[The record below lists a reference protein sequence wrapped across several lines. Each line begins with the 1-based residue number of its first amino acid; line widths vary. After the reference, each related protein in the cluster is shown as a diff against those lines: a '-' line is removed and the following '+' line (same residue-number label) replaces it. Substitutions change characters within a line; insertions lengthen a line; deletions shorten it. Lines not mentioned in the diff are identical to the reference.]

1 MRPRSKFLLL
11 AILPL
16 LLTIALIAVAMVQ
29 QQQDLSRR
37 ERQLI
42 ESATMAAKR
51 AELLNHVDLARSLL
65 APLYDTRRDDP
76 EIRAEALK
84 LLATMDYGIDGYFFV
99 FDTGGRNLLH
109 PREPELHGQDLWDLK
124 DAQGLPVIR
133 ELIARGHEG
142 GGFVRYLWQK
152 PSTRALTPKLAYAVS
167 LPRWNMVIGTGLYL
181 DDIQTTLDRLDR
193 QVDDNV
199 ASTMWWIAAIAL
211 VGVLSIGISGMVL
224 NFSDARVAD
233 AKLRNLAR
241 QVVKSQEDERA
252 HLSRE
257 LHDSTSQTLVSIKL
271 LLESATSHLGGD
283 RVPPALP
290 RAMQRLADALHEVRR
305 ISHRLRP
312 AELDTLGL
320 AAALDDL
327 TQEFDQ
333 HGRVRVVLRLWGDA
347 PDLPDEVNTV
357 LFRVV
362 QESLTN
368 IEKHAAARRVQVR
381 LIFHAG
387 GLRLRIVDDGVGF
400 DVPAIRVDPRRGIG
414 MRNMRERV
422 ESIGGSFSIES
433 RPGRTAVLAELS
445 AGAIDRLRP
454 APPAAAGTPA
464 AQAAEGRRG
473 PHALPVG
480 SAARTAA
487 GADTAW
493 RA

>member
-16 LLTIALIAVAMVQ
+16 LVSLGLIALAMRQ

-37 ERQLI
+37 ERQLV
-42 ESATMAAKR
+42 ETAYMAAKQT
-51 AELLNHVDLARSLL
+51 ELLNHVGLARSLL
-65 APLYDTRRDDP
+65 APLYDTRRDDAQTL
-76 EIRAEALK
+76 AEALR
-84 LLATMDYGIDGYFFV
+84 LLSTMDYGIDGYFFV

-109 PREPELHGQDLWDLK
+109 PRQPELQNQDLWDLK
-124 DAQGLPVIR
+124 DAQGVPLIR
-133 ELIARGHEG
+133 ELIARAHEG
-142 GGFVRYLWQK
+142 GGFVQYLWQK
-152 PSTRALTPKLAYAVS
+152 PSTRTLTPKLAYAIS

-181 DDIQTTLDRLDR
+181 DDIQGTLTQIDR
-193 QVDDNV
+193 QVDENV
-199 ASTMWWIAAIAL
+199 ASTMLWIAGIAL
-211 VGVLSIGISGMVL
+211 FGVVLIGGSGMVL
-224 NFSDARVAD
+224 NFSEAKVAD

-271 LLESATSHLGGD
+271 LLESAASQLG
-283 RVPPALP
+283 REATPPALL
-290 RAMQRLADALHEVRR
+290 RAVQRLGDALHEVRR

-320 AAALDDL
+320 PAALDDL
-327 TQEFDQ
+327 AEEFNQ
-333 HGRVRVVLRLWGDA
+333 HGRVRIALRLWGQADT
-347 PDLPDEVNTV
+347 LPDEVNTV

-368 IEKHAAARRVQVR
+368 IEKHSKARRVQVR

-387 GLRLRIVDDGVGF
+387 GLRLRIVDDGIGF

-422 ESIGGSFSIES
+422 ESIGGEFSIES
-433 RPGRTAVLAELS
+433 RPGRTAVLADLT
-445 AGAIDRLRP
+445 AAAIERLRP
-454 APPAAAGTPA
+454 AAKKAA
-464 AQAAEGRRG
+464 
-473 PHALPVG
+473 
-480 SAARTAA
+480 
-487 GADTAW
+487 
-493 RA
+493 

>member
-16 LLTIALIAVAMVQ
+16 LVSLGLIALAMRQ

-37 ERQLI
+37 ERQVV
-42 ESATMAAKR
+42 ETAYMAAKQT
-51 AELLNHVDLARSLL
+51 ELLNHVGLARSLL
-65 APLYDTRRDDP
+65 APLYDTRRDDAQTL
-76 EIRAEALK
+76 AEALR
-84 LLATMDYGIDGYFFV
+84 LLSTMDYGIDGYFFV

-109 PREPELHGQDLWDLK
+109 PRQPELQNQDLWDLK
-124 DAQGLPVIR
+124 DAQGVPLIR
-133 ELIARGHEG
+133 ELIARAHEG
-142 GGFVRYLWQK
+142 GGFVQYLWQK
-152 PSTRALTPKLAYAVS
+152 PSTRTLTPKLAYAIS

-181 DDIQTTLDRLDR
+181 DDIQGTLTQIDR
-193 QVDDNV
+193 QVDENV
-199 ASTMWWIAAIAL
+199 ASTMLWIAGIAL
-211 VGVLSIGISGMVL
+211 FGVVLIGGSGMVL
-224 NFSDARVAD
+224 NFSEAKVAD

-271 LLESATSHLGGD
+271 LLESAATQLG
-283 RVPPALP
+283 REATPPALQ
-290 RAMQRLADALHEVRR
+290 RAVQRLGDALHEVRR

-320 AAALDDL
+320 PAALDDL
-327 TQEFDQ
+327 AEEFNQ
-333 HGRVRVVLRLWGDA
+333 HGRVRIALRLWGQADT
-347 PDLPDEVNTV
+347 LPDEVNTV

-368 IEKHAAARRVQVR
+368 IEKHSKATRVQAR

-387 GLRLRIVDDGVGF
+387 GLRLRIVDDGIGF

-422 ESIGGSFSIES
+422 ESIGGEFSIES
-433 RPGRTAVLAELS
+433 RPGRTAVLADLT
-445 AGAIDRLRP
+445 AAAIERLRP
-454 APPAAAGTPA
+454 AAKKAA
-464 AQAAEGRRG
+464 
-473 PHALPVG
+473 
-480 SAARTAA
+480 
-487 GADTAW
+487 
-493 RA
+493 

>member
-16 LLTIALIAVAMVQ
+16 LASLGLIALAMRQ

-37 ERQLI
+37 ERQVV
-42 ESATMAAKR
+42 ETAYMAAKQT
-51 AELLNHVDLARSLL
+51 ELLNHVGLARSLL
-65 APLYDTRRDDP
+65 APLYDTRRDDAQTL
-76 EIRAEALK
+76 AEALR
-84 LLATMDYGIDGYFFV
+84 LLSTMDYGIDGYFFV

-109 PREPELHGQDLWDLK
+109 PRQPELQNQDLWDLK
-124 DAQGLPVIR
+124 DAQGVPLIR
-133 ELIARGHEG
+133 ELIARAHEG
-142 GGFVRYLWQK
+142 GGFVQYLWQK
-152 PSTRALTPKLAYAVS
+152 PSTRTLTPKLAYAIS

-181 DDIQTTLDRLDR
+181 DDIQGTLTQIDR
-193 QVDDNV
+193 QVDENV
-199 ASTMWWIAAIAL
+199 ASTMLWIAGIAL
-211 VGVLSIGISGMVL
+211 FGVVLIGGSGMVL
-224 NFSDARVAD
+224 NFSDAKVAD

-271 LLESATSHLGGD
+271 LLESAASQLG
-283 RVPPALP
+283 REATPPALL
-290 RAMQRLADALHEVRR
+290 RAVQRLGDALHEVRR

-320 AAALDDL
+320 PAALDDL
-327 TQEFDQ
+327 AEEFNQ
-333 HGRVRVVLRLWGDA
+333 HGHVRIALRLWGQADT
-347 PDLPDEVNTV
+347 LPDEVNTV

-368 IEKHAAARRVQVR
+368 IEKHSKARRVQVR

-387 GLRLRIVDDGVGF
+387 GLRLRIVDDGIGF

-422 ESIGGSFSIES
+422 ESIGGEFSIES
-433 RPGRTAVLAELS
+433 RPGRTAVLADMT
-445 AGAIDRLRP
+445 AGAIERLRP
-454 APPAAAGTPA
+454 LAKKAA
-464 AQAAEGRRG
+464 
-473 PHALPVG
+473 
-480 SAARTAA
+480 
-487 GADTAW
+487 
-493 RA
+493 

>member
-16 LLTIALIAVAMVQ
+16 LVSLGLIALAMRQ

-37 ERQLI
+37 ERQVV
-42 ESATMAAKR
+42 ETAYMAAKQT
-51 AELLNHVDLARSLL
+51 ELLNHVGLARSLL
-65 APLYDTRRDDP
+65 APLYDTRRDDAQTL
-76 EIRAEALK
+76 AEALR
-84 LLATMDYGIDGYFFV
+84 LLSTMDYGIDGYFFV

-109 PREPELHGQDLWDLK
+109 PRQPELQNQDLWDLK
-124 DAQGLPVIR
+124 DAQGVPLIR
-133 ELIARGHEG
+133 ELIARAHEG
-142 GGFVRYLWQK
+142 GGFVQYLWQK
-152 PSTRALTPKLAYAVS
+152 PSTRTLTPKLAYAIS

-181 DDIQTTLDRLDR
+181 DDIQGTLTQIDR
-193 QVDDNV
+193 QVDENV
-199 ASTMWWIAAIAL
+199 ASTMLWIAGIAL
-211 VGVLSIGISGMVL
+211 FGVVLIGGSGMVL
-224 NFSDARVAD
+224 NFSEAKVAD

-271 LLESATSHLGGD
+271 LLESAASQLG
-283 RVPPALP
+283 REATPPALQ
-290 RAMQRLADALHEVRR
+290 RAVQRLGDALHEVRR

-320 AAALDDL
+320 PAALDDL
-327 TQEFDQ
+327 AEEFNQ
-333 HGRVRVVLRLWGDA
+333 HGHVRIALRLWGQADT
-347 PDLPDEVNTV
+347 LPDEVNTV

-368 IEKHAAARRVQVR
+368 IEKHSKAKRVQVR

-387 GLRLRIVDDGVGF
+387 GLRLRIVDDGIGF

-422 ESIGGSFSIES
+422 ESIGGEFSIES
-433 RPGRTAVLAELS
+433 RPGRTAVLADMT
-445 AGAIDRLRP
+445 AGAIERLRP
-454 APPAAAGTPA
+454 VAKKAA
-464 AQAAEGRRG
+464 
-473 PHALPVG
+473 
-480 SAARTAA
+480 
-487 GADTAW
+487 
-493 RA
+493 

>member
-16 LLTIALIAVAMVQ
+16 LVSLGLIALAMRQ

-37 ERQLI
+37 ERQLV
-42 ESATMAAKR
+42 ESAYMAAKQT
-51 AELLNHVDLARSLL
+51 ELLNHVGLARSLL
-65 APLYDTRRDDP
+65 APLYDTRRDD
-76 EIRAEALK
+76 EQTRTEALR
-84 LLATMDYGIDGYFFV
+84 LLSTMDYGIDGYFFV

-109 PREPELHGQDLWDLK
+109 PRQPELQNQDLWDLK
-124 DAQGLPVIR
+124 DPQGVPLIR
-133 ELIARGHEG
+133 DLIARAHEG

-152 PSTRALTPKLAYAVS
+152 PSTRTLTPKLAYAIS

-181 DDIQTTLDRLDR
+181 DDIQVTLAQIDR
-193 QVDDNV
+193 QVDENV
-199 ASTMWWIAAIAL
+199 ASTMLWIAVIAL
-211 VGVLSIGISGMVL
+211 FGVVLIGGSGMAL
-224 NFSDARVAD
+224 NFSDAKVAD

-271 LLESATSHLGGD
+271 LLESAASQLG
-283 RVPPALP
+283 REATPPALL
-290 RAMQRLADALHEVRR
+290 RAVQRLGDALHEVRR

-320 AAALDDL
+320 PAALDDL
-327 TQEFDQ
+327 AQEFNQ
-333 HGRVRVVLRLWGDA
+333 HGRVRIALRLWGQADT
-347 PDLPDEVNTV
+347 LPDEVNTV

-368 IEKHAAARRVQVR
+368 IEKHSGARRVQVR

-387 GLRLRIVDDGVGF
+387 GLRLRIVDDGIGF

-422 ESIGGSFSIES
+422 ESIGGEFSIDS
-433 RPGRTAVLAELS
+433 RPGRTAVLADLS
-445 AGAIDRLRP
+445 GTAIQRLRS
-454 APPAAAGTPA
+454 APRKAA
-464 AQAAEGRRG
+464 
-473 PHALPVG
+473 
-480 SAARTAA
+480 
-487 GADTAW
+487 
-493 RA
+493 

>member
-16 LLTIALIAVAMVQ
+16 LASLGLIALAMRQ

-37 ERQLI
+37 ERQLV
-42 ESATMAAKR
+42 ETAYMAAKQT
-51 AELLNHVDLARSLL
+51 ELLNHVGLARSLL
-65 APLYDTRRDDP
+65 APLYDTRRDDAQTL
-76 EIRAEALK
+76 AEALR
-84 LLATMDYGIDGYFFV
+84 LLSTMDYGIDGYFFV

-109 PREPELHGQDLWDLK
+109 PRQPELQNQDLWDLK
-124 DAQGLPVIR
+124 DAQGVPLIR
-133 ELIARGHEG
+133 ELIARAHEG
-142 GGFVRYLWQK
+142 GGFVQYLWQK
-152 PSTRALTPKLAYAVS
+152 PSTRTLTPKLAYAIS

-181 DDIQTTLDRLDR
+181 DDIQGTLTQIDR
-193 QVDDNV
+193 QVDENV
-199 ASTMWWIAAIAL
+199 ASTMLWIAGIAL
-211 VGVLSIGISGMVL
+211 FGVVLIGGSGMVL
-224 NFSDARVAD
+224 NFSEAKVAD

-271 LLESATSHLGGD
+271 LLESAASQLG
-283 RVPPALP
+283 REATPPALL
-290 RAMQRLADALHEVRR
+290 RAVQRLGDALHEVRR

-320 AAALDDL
+320 PAALDDL
-327 TQEFDQ
+327 AEEFNQ
-333 HGRVRVVLRLWGDA
+333 HGRVRIALRLWGQADT
-347 PDLPDEVNTV
+347 LPDEVNTV

-368 IEKHAAARRVQVR
+368 IEKHSKARRVQVR

-387 GLRLRIVDDGVGF
+387 GLRLRIVDDGIGF

-422 ESIGGSFSIES
+422 ESIGGEFSIES
-433 RPGRTAVLAELS
+433 RPGRTAVLADMT
-445 AGAIDRLRP
+445 AGAIERLRP
-454 APPAAAGTPA
+454 LAKKAA
-464 AQAAEGRRG
+464 
-473 PHALPVG
+473 
-480 SAARTAA
+480 
-487 GADTAW
+487 
-493 RA
+493 

>member
-16 LLTIALIAVAMVQ
+16 LVSLGLIALAMRQ

-37 ERQLI
+37 ERQVV
-42 ESATMAAKR
+42 ETAYMAAKQT
-51 AELLNHVDLARSLL
+51 ELLNHVGLARSLL
-65 APLYDTRRDDP
+65 APLYDTRRDDAQTL
-76 EIRAEALK
+76 AEALR
-84 LLATMDYGIDGYFFV
+84 LLSTMDYGIDGYFFV

-109 PREPELHGQDLWDLK
+109 PRQPELQNQDLWDLK
-124 DAQGLPVIR
+124 DAQGVPLIR
-133 ELIARGHEG
+133 ELIARAHEG
-142 GGFVRYLWQK
+142 GGFVQYLWQK
-152 PSTRALTPKLAYAVS
+152 PSTRTLTPKLAYAIS

-181 DDIQTTLDRLDR
+181 DDIQGTLTQIDR
-193 QVDDNV
+193 QVDENV
-199 ASTMWWIAAIAL
+199 ASTMLWIAGIAL
-211 VGVLSIGISGMVL
+211 FGVVLIGGSGMVL
-224 NFSDARVAD
+224 NFSEAKVAD

-271 LLESATSHLGGD
+271 LLESAASQLG
-283 RVPPALP
+283 REATPPALL
-290 RAMQRLADALHEVRR
+290 RAVQRLGDALHEVRR

-320 AAALDDL
+320 PAALDDL
-327 TQEFDQ
+327 AEEFNQ
-333 HGRVRVVLRLWGDA
+333 HGRVRIALRLWGQADT
-347 PDLPDEVNTV
+347 LPDEVNTV

-368 IEKHAAARRVQVR
+368 IEKHSKATRVQAR

-387 GLRLRIVDDGVGF
+387 GLRLRIVDDGIGF

-422 ESIGGSFSIES
+422 ESIGGEFSIES
-433 RPGRTAVLAELS
+433 RPGRTAVLADLT
-445 AGAIDRLRP
+445 AAAIERLRP
-454 APPAAAGTPA
+454 AAKKAA
-464 AQAAEGRRG
+464 
-473 PHALPVG
+473 
-480 SAARTAA
+480 
-487 GADTAW
+487 
-493 RA
+493 

>member
-29 QQQDLSRR
+29 QQQDLSQR
-37 ERQLI
+37 ERRLV

-51 AELLNHVDLARSLL
+51 SELLNHVDLARSLL

-76 EIRAEALK
+76 EIRAEALR
-84 LLATMDYGIDGYFFV
+84 LLSAMDYGIDGYFFV

-109 PREPELHGQDLWDLK
+109 PRQPELQNQDLWDLR
-124 DAQGLPVIR
+124 DPQGVPLIR
-133 ELIARGHEG
+133 ELIARAHEG
-142 GGFVRYLWQK
+142 GGFVRYQWQK
-152 PSTRALTPKLAYAVS
+152 PSTRTLTPKLAYAVS

-181 DDIQTTLDRLDR
+181 DDIQGTLDRLDR

-199 ASTMWWIAAIAL
+199 ASTMWWIAGIAL
-211 VGVLSIGISGMVL
+211 IGVLAIGISGMVL

-271 LLESATSHLGGD
+271 LLESASNQLG
-283 RVPPALP
+283 RERAPAALQ
-290 RAMQRLADALHEVRR
+290 RAIQRLGDALQEVRR

-320 AAALDDL
+320 PAALDDL
-327 TQEFDQ
+327 AQEFDQ
-333 HGRVRVVLRLWGDA
+333 HGRVRVRLRLWGEAD
-347 PDLPDEVNTV
+347 DLPDEVNTV

-368 IEKHAAARRVQVR
+368 IEKHAGARGVQVR

-387 GLRLRIVDDGVGF
+387 GLRLRIVDDGRGF

-414 MRNMRERV
+414 LRNMRERV
-422 ESIGGSFSIES
+422 ESIGGSFTIDS
-433 RPGRTAVLAELS
+433 RPGRTAVLADLPR
-445 AGAIDRLRP
+445 GAIDRLRP
-454 APPAAAGTPA
+454 ALRRAA
-464 AQAAEGRRG
+464 
-473 PHALPVG
+473 
-480 SAARTAA
+480 
-487 GADTAW
+487 
-493 RA
+493 

>member
-16 LLTIALIAVAMVQ
+16 LVSLGLIALAMRQ

-37 ERQLI
+37 ERQVV
-42 ESATMAAKR
+42 ETAYMAAKQT
-51 AELLNHVDLARSLL
+51 ELLNHVGLARSLL
-65 APLYDTRRDDP
+65 APLYDTRRDDAQTL
-76 EIRAEALK
+76 AEALR
-84 LLATMDYGIDGYFFV
+84 LLSTMDYGIDGYFFV

-109 PREPELHGQDLWDLK
+109 PRQPELQNQDLWDLK
-124 DAQGLPVIR
+124 DAQGVPLIR
-133 ELIARGHEG
+133 ELIARAHEG
-142 GGFVRYLWQK
+142 GGFVQYLWQK
-152 PSTRALTPKLAYAVS
+152 PSTRTLTPKLAYAIS

-181 DDIQTTLDRLDR
+181 DDIQGTLTQIDR
-193 QVDDNV
+193 QVDENV
-199 ASTMWWIAAIAL
+199 ASTMLWIAGIAL
-211 VGVLSIGISGMVL
+211 FGVVLIGVSGMVL
-224 NFSDARVAD
+224 NFSEAKVAD

-271 LLESATSHLGGD
+271 LLESAATQLG
-283 RVPPALP
+283 REATPPALQ
-290 RAMQRLADALHEVRR
+290 RAVQRLGDALHEVRR

-320 AAALDDL
+320 PAALDDL
-327 TQEFDQ
+327 AEEFNQ
-333 HGRVRVVLRLWGDA
+333 HGRVRIALRLWGQADT
-347 PDLPDEVNTV
+347 LPDEVNTV

-368 IEKHAAARRVQVR
+368 IEKHSKATRVQAR

-387 GLRLRIVDDGVGF
+387 GLRLRIVDDGIGF

-422 ESIGGSFSIES
+422 ESIGGEFSIES
-433 RPGRTAVLAELS
+433 RPGRTAVLADLT
-445 AGAIDRLRP
+445 AAAIERLRP
-454 APPAAAGTPA
+454 AAKKAA
-464 AQAAEGRRG
+464 
-473 PHALPVG
+473 
-480 SAARTAA
+480 
-487 GADTAW
+487 
-493 RA
+493 